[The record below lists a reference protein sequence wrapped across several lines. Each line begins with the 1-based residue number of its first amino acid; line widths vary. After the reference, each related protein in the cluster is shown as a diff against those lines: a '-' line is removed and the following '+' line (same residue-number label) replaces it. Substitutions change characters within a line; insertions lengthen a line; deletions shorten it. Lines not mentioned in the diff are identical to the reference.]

1 MLFRSTDGTYIYCGY
16 GWRYIIKVLDE
27 EGNYIETI
35 AVSDAHDPRGN
46 FRLTEQENAVVCWLT
61 PHKYV
66 FACGEMISADLN
78 QNGQPRWHGET
89 TELHGSRYY
98 IYQGAVMKQTPD
110 GQVITFYATPWYFRL
125 LNYGT
130 IITTLGPL
138 GMCGCIVFTWLSGRK
153 DEKKAEKRRKQKRV
167 A

>member
-1 MLFRSTDGTYIYCGY
+1 
-16 GWRYIIKVLDE
+16 
-27 EGNYIETI
+27 
-35 AVSDAHDPRGN
+35 
-46 FRLTEQENAVVCWLT
+46 
-61 PHKYV
+61 
-66 FACGEMISADLN
+66 MISADLN

-138 GMCGCIVFTWLSGRK
+138 GMCGCIVLHG
-153 DEKKAEKRRKQKRV
+153 
-167 A
+167 